1 MRSRILRL
9 LLSDAFVALGLTAA
23 MVAGSLLE
31 AAPLERL
38 EGPVYDQ
45 LLQLRKPHAAPK
57 VTVVAVDEA
66 SLSALGDWPWPRAY
80 WAGAVR
86 RLSAAG
92 VRAVGL
98 CVPLGGPEANPGLE
112 EIERLRR
119 FLAGDAG
126 GHGGENV
133 RLEALLEQSRERLD
147 GDGALARALEESG
160 VAVLPL
166 RAGSDPPGAGSSEIL
181 DAHSFPAERAVPEWE
196 TLFSGLRNPLRFRW
210 PRRGGPDHWS
220 LPPPALVGGAAALGY
235 DEVVPD
241 ADGVVR
247 THALLTPHRGRHVP
261 SLVLRL
267 AAGPRTGAGGFSVPS
282 PGRGAPGVAFGERFL
297 PTDDRFRVL
306 VDYSAEPARYSF
318 VDLWKQ
324 RIPAAALRG
333 ATVLVGPT
341 APRVA
346 AAHPTPLGESLAP
359 VEVAA
364 HGVATLLGAG
374 AVSRPPWGWAL
385 EALLLLQVGL
395 LLAFVAPRLGLRTGG
410 VALGA
415 TVLAWA
421 GVSVVLFLTQ
431 GLWLKAAAPAALGVV
446 GLGLQ
451 QLSRLGR
458 GAGAETAEL
467 NRELGLALQGQ
478 GMLDLAFERLR
489 RCPPGDNAAREAL
502 YNLALDFER
511 KRMPGKAS
519 AAYRRLLEGGRFRDA
534 KERLGRLRDLE
545 ATVVLGGGAT
555 RRDATLVLDAP
566 SRPTLGRYEV
576 VRELG
581 QGAMGTV
588 YLGRDPKINRDVA
601 IKTLL
606 FDQVDDRELPEV
618 KKRFVREAE
627 AAGRL
632 SHPGIVTVYDVGE
645 EHDLA
650 WLAMELLDGRDLTEH
665 CAKGALLPPGRV
677 VEVVLAVAEALAY
690 AHGHGV
696 VHRDIKPANIMVAKD
711 GRVKVTDFGIAR
723 VAASSRTRT
732 QTGVLL
738 GTPNY
743 MSPEQVAGK
752 RLDGRSD
759 LFSLGVVFYE
769 LLSGRKPFQAESLTA
784 LMYSIAKASYLPL
797 AEAAPKAPRCCRP
810 IVERLL
816 ARSPSRRYRDAGALV
831 EELKGCAA
839 KLR

>member
-1 MRSRILRL
+1 MRSRLLRAL
-9 LLSDAFVALGLTAA
+9 FSDVCLALGLT
-23 MVAGSLLE
+23 VAVVVGSMLE

-38 EGPVYDQ
+38 EGPVYDR
-45 LLQLRKPHAAPK
+45 LLRLRKPRAESRVA
-57 VTVVAVDEA
+57 VVAVDEA
-66 SLSALGDWPWPRAY
+66 SLSALGEWPWPRTY

-92 VRAVGL
+92 ARAVGL
-98 CVPLGGPEANPGLE
+98 CAPLGGPEANPGLE
-112 EIERLRR
+112 EVERLRR
-119 FLAGDAG
+119 VLAGKG
-126 GHGGENV
+126 GGREGEASS
-133 RLEALLEQSRERLD
+133 LETLLDQARERLD
-147 GDGALARALEESG
+147 GDRALARALEESG
-160 VAVLPL
+160 VVALPL
-166 RAGSDPPGAGSSEIL
+166 RAGSEAPGGTPPEL
-181 DAHSFPAERAVPEWE
+181 DAHSFPAEKAVPGWE
-196 TLFSGLRNPLRFRW
+196 TLFSGLRNPLSFRW
-210 PRRGGPDHWS
+210 PPSGGPGYWNF
-220 LPPPALVGGAAALGY
+220 PPAALAAAAAGLGY
-235 DEVVPD
+235 DGVAPD

-247 THALLTPHRGRHVP
+247 SHALLVPYRGRYVP

-267 AAGPRTGAGGFSVPS
+267 VAGPRTGPGDFGVPG
-282 PGRGAPGVAFGERFL
+282 PGSGPPGVTFGERFV
-297 PTDDRFRVL
+297 PTDERLRVL
-306 VDYSAEPARYSF
+306 LDYPAKPARFSF
-318 VDLWKQ
+318 VDLWRD

-341 APRVA
+341 ASRTSA
-346 AAHPTPLGESLAP
+346 SYATPLGAALAP

-364 HGVATLLGAG
+364 HGVAALLGG
-374 AVSRPPWGWAL
+374 TAVSRPPWGWAL
-385 EALLLLQVGL
+385 EVLVLLQVGL
-395 LLAFVAPRLGLRTGG
+395 LLAFVAPRLGLRTGA

-421 GVSVVLFLTQ
+421 GVAALLFLTQ
-431 GLWLKAAAPAALGVV
+431 GLWLKAATPAALAVV

-451 QLSRLGR
+451 RLRRSGR
-458 GAGAETAEL
+458 GARAEAAEL

-478 GMLDLAFERLR
+478 GMLDLAFERLG
-489 RCPPGDNAAREAL
+489 RCSPGDKAAREAL

-511 KRMPGKAS
+511 KRMPGKAA

-534 KERLGRLRDLE
+534 KERVGRLRDLE
-545 ATVVLGGGAT
+545 ATVVLGGGPT
-555 RRDATLVLDAP
+555 RRDATLVLDAC
-566 SRPTLGRYEV
+566 SKPTLGRYEV
-576 VRELG
+576 IRELG

-606 FDQVDDRELPEV
+606 FDQVDPGQLQEV

-650 WLAMELLDGRDLTEH
+650 WLAMELLDGRDLAEH
-665 CAKGALLPPGRV
+665 CAKGALLPAGRV
-677 VEVVLAVAEALAY
+677 VEVVTAVAEALAY
-690 AHGHGV
+690 AHSHGV
-696 VHRDIKPANIMVAKD
+696 VHRDIKPANIMVSKD

-723 VAASSRTRT
+723 VAASSSTRT

-752 RLDGRSD
+752 KLDGRSD

-769 LLSGRKPFQAESLTA
+769 MLAGRKPFQADSLTT
-784 LMYSIAKASYLPL
+784 LMYSIAKASYPPL
-797 AEAAPKAPRCCRP
+797 AEAAPKVPRCCRP
-810 IVERLL
+810 IVDRLL
-816 ARSPSRRYRDAGALV
+816 ARSPSRRYRDAGSLL
-831 EELKGCAA
+831 EDLKGCAA